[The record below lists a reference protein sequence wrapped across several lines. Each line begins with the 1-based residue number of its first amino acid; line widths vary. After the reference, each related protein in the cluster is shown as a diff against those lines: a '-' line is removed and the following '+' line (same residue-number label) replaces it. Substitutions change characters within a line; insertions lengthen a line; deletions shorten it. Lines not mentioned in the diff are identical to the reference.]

1 MKIFISQPMK
11 DLSEE
16 EIRYNREKAIKK
28 SKISMVM
35 MLKLLIVLSMEK
47 VLHYGTLENLLNYYQ
62 LPMWLTF

>member
-16 EIRYNREKAIKK
+16 EIRHNRMKAVKK
-28 SKISMVM
+28 SKFSMVM
-35 MLKLLIVLSMEK
+35 MLKSLIVILMVEA
-47 VLHYGTLENLLNYYQ
+47 LLCGALENLLNYYQ

>member
-35 MLKLLIVLSMEK
+35 MLKLLIVLSRER
-47 VLHYGTLENLLNYYQ
+47 VILCGSLENLLNYYQ
-62 LPMWLTF
+62 LPMLLTF